1 MPQTTVVT
9 VFYSIV
15 SGIAL
20 MAIPLITCILALLIL
35 RRVDTLTAAL
45 VEIGKAVDG
54 KLERLMAARE
64 GRLQEREAAS
74 YAESKSPLRP
84 LPPDSRSTN
93 QG

>member
-54 KLERLMAARE
+54 KLERLMSARE
-64 GRLQEREAAS
+64 TIAHTAGKMEEREAAAHTTS
-74 YAESKSPLRP
+74 QLNK
-84 LPPDSRSTN
+84 
-93 QG
+93 